1 MDHSAPILLLAKPN
15 RPEARFDPAAIFA
28 PGAVL
33 PEQLES
39 STQLPA
45 AGSRALML
53 AVLEEAILCI
63 VGDDAKVDVSGKHSR
78 EAARARQWV
87 GARDP
92 SWLFS
97 FENVCMTLDI
107 EPEPLR
113 DALLVKLRHGDVKAI
128 RTASHRVIRN
138 RTRVEQ
144 KREKRAGVTRRR
156 ARTKVRRET
165 RTPEKESG

>member
-1 MDHSAPILLLAKPN
+1 MTVSNPILLLSRRD
-15 RPEARFDPAAIFA
+15 RPEARFDPAALFA

-39 STQLPA
+39 SVREHLG
-45 AGSRALML
+45 GSRALML

-63 VGDDAKVDVSGKHSR
+63 VGEAKSTAPGKRSR

-87 GARDP
+87 GERDP

-97 FENVCMTLDI
+97 FDSVCLALDI

-113 DALLVKLRHGDVKAI
+113 DALLFKLRHEDWKTLRA
-128 RTASHRVIRN
+128 ASHRVLRN
-138 RTRVEQ
+138 RTKVEQ
-144 KREKRAGVTRRR
+144 KRVKRPVAPRR
-156 ARTKVRRET
+156 ARAENVGRRGPKKGRAVE
-165 RTPEKESG
+165 

>member
-15 RPEARFDPAAIFA
+15 RPEARFDPAAVFA

-33 PEQLES
+33 PDQLES
-39 STQLPA
+39 SAQQPA
-45 AGSRALML
+45 GGSRALML

-63 VGDDAKVDVSGKHSR
+63 VGHAKADVSEKHSR
-78 EAARARQWV
+78 EASRARRWV

-113 DALLVKLRHGDVKAI
+113 DALLVKLRHGDVKPI
-128 RTASHRVIRN
+128 RTASHRVLRN

-156 ARTKVRRET
+156 AQTKVHRET
-165 RTPEKESG
+165 RTPEKGSG